1 MLHKF
6 LKAPGGQRQLLACL
20 IHRVA
25 PVKDTA
31 TRLRRG
37 LSKRERLDAW
47 SRQSITLHK
56 THLGMAVQVC
66 RSLNR
71 LASLHPQPTALP
83 LPGSWMQCLVHWGW
97 GTCVS
102 G

>member
-1 MLHKF
+1 MLVAEMLHKF

-37 LSKRERLDAW
+37 LSKRTRLDAW
-47 SRQSITLHK
+47 GRQSITLHK
-56 THLGMAVQVC
+56 THLGMAVQVR
-66 RSLNR
+66 RSLTR
-71 LASLHPQPTALP
+71 LASLPPQP
-83 LPGSWMQCLVHWGW
+83 
-97 GTCVS
+97 
-102 G
+102 